1 MSAPFLVA
9 MAVAAVGLHYYNG
22 NRREQLAAEEAAEA
36 ELLLKAT
43 QRNRERRKELES
55 LETTGYTAAASTP
68 ENISPELRRE
78 LQSRLEFKR
87 KQLAEWETKK
97 REARRSGDDG
107 RRQLADDRIS
117 ELQGA
122 IQALQFRT
130 G

>member
-22 NRREQLAAEEAAEA
+22 NRREREEAEEAAEA

-78 LQSRLEFKR
+78 LQGRLEFKR
-87 KQLAEWETKK
+87 KQLAEWETKA
-97 REARRSGDDG
+97 REARRSGDAG
-107 RRQLADDRIS
+107 RRQLADDRII

-122 IQALQFRT
+122 IEALQFRA